1 MSNFTAYAI
10 ISKFRLKVTSLL
22 REKVSYTQ
30 SKTIF
35 WQRYDSFL
43 SYLEWENKKEFLFLD
58 LLAYTRITN

>member
-22 REKVSYTQ
+22 RDSYTQ

-35 WQRYDSFL
+35 GKDMT
-43 SYLEWENKKEFLFLD
+43 LF
-58 LLAYTRITN
+58 